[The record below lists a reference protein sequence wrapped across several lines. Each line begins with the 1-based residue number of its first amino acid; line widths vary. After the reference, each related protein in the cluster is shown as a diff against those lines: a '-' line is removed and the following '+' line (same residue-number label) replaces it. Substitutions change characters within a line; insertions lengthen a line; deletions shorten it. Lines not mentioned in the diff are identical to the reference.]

1 MGEQE
6 TKLIHNLY
14 RFEKKQRLWNVLGNW
29 VFFLIIILL
38 LWLSVS
44 LADHLFYFSTLTRW
58 GLWVIHSIILILL
71 VVKFIVL
78 PVRKLFN
85 LSAETDL
92 SSASRQIGHFF
103 PELSDMVEN
112 CYALI
117 TKKQNEAVSTG
128 LLSAAINRYL
138 QRLLGHDFEKRI
150 NYKNYLPSAKIAFPV
165 LISAF
170 ILLGFK
176 FDNVIHSTKRILNP
190 TKEYIQLA
198 PFQFAVN
205 PGNTRIIKG
214 QSLPLEVQY
223 EGPALRAAFINIW
236 TLENKKDWQSIE
248 MVNQNGIFKATVNDI
263 REAFNYNIQGLPL
276 YDKQLNNQLWS
287 DNYTV
292 QVLTPPLVNTLDI
305 TLIPPAYSGL
315 KEQYLERNIGDIIA
329 LPGTKVK
336 LKGGINKDI
345 ESAHLKFAS
354 GSLLTMNIQGRR
366 ISAEFDIRDNDRYL
380 IELIDTDSLRNP
392 SPIEYSISTLY
403 DNPPFIEISRPG
415 QDIES
420 TLDATIALS
429 IEARDDYGFSE
440 VSLYFKYLRSASS
453 ASDTNWQRIPL
464 VKQTSR
470 SKQLELTHLWDF
482 NKMPLAFDDGLV
494 YYAQAR
500 DNNRINGPGVG
511 ISNTYYI
518 RFPSL
523 EEIFDAFNEQEAD
536 QIEKVEDIVK
546 QSDDLKKT
554 LEEISRDLRRSEEI
568 DWAEKQQIE
577 GSLEKQKQ
585 LQEQIKEIQENLQ
598 ELIDQLDAANLI
610 SEEVLEK
617 YMQLQELFNEIASP
631 ELLEAMNRLQQS
643 LEKADPQEVRQA
655 LQDFKLNQEAFQE
668 RIERT
673 MELLKQIQLEQRMDQ
688 LVQKANSLLEQ
699 QQKITEQLESNENLG
714 QEQFESLQNQQNMQ
728 DNKLSNLER
737 DLEQFLNEPRLSRFQ
752 ETLESLNSASDALKD
767 PQLEQDAQSLKEN
780 LKSGQQNLSAQKS
793 QSLQNQFAQ
802 ISQMMSNAQNQML
815 QQNKKDI
822 ERQMTHAMQ
831 RLLELSHMQEGIQG
845 RTRGTSTLSEQFND
859 LIIAQN
865 RAAQNLQRVISD
877 LIQLSKET
885 FFIQPGLSQSLGKT
899 QSGMAKSLNEL
910 TERNSTQ
917 AMNNQGQALGGLNE
931 SIMMMRQSLS
941 QMQQSQSG
949 TGLEQFMEQLQQMA
963 GAQGQ
968 LNQET
973 LNLFQGQGNSGQ
985 LTLQQQSETRRL
997 AAQQAALR
1005 EAMQEMSE
1013 QMGSRQD
1020 VLGRIGELA
1029 GKMDEVVEDLLK
1041 QNVNRETINR
1051 QREILSRML
1060 DAQKSVREREHS
1072 KQRKAELAREYQI
1085 IDPGALK
1092 NLTDAEKKKLLDAL
1106 KRSVNEGYQSD
1117 YQKLIEAY
1125 FNQLL
1130 RQKTE
1135 KN

>member
-6 TKLIHNLY
+6 TRLIQNLY

-29 VFFLIIILL
+29 VFFVIIILL
-38 LWLSVS
+38 LWLSVA

-58 GLWVIHSIILILL
+58 GLWFIHAAILIFLI
-71 VVKFIVL
+71 VRFIVL
-78 PVRKLFN
+78 PARGLYN
-85 LSAETDL
+85 LSPETDL
-92 SSASRQIGHFF
+92 SAVSRQVSRFF
-103 PELSDMVEN
+103 PELSDVVEN

-117 TKKQNEAVSTG
+117 TKKQNESVSSG
-128 LLSAAINRYL
+128 LLSAAINHYL
-138 QRLLGHDFEKRI
+138 LRLKDYNFETRI
-150 NYKNYLPSAKIAFPV
+150 DYKNYLPSAVIAFPV

-170 ILLGFK
+170 ILLSFK
-176 FDNVIHSTKRILNP
+176 FDTVIHSTKRLLNP
-190 TKEYIQLA
+190 TNEYIQMA
-198 PFQFAVN
+198 PFQFDVK
-205 PGNTRIIKG
+205 PRNTRIIKG
-214 QSLPLEVQY
+214 QSLSIEAQY
-223 EGPALRAAFINIW
+223 EGPALRAALMNLW

-248 MVNQNGIFKATVNDI
+248 MVNQNGIFKATIHDI
-263 REAFNYNIQGLPL
+263 RETFTYNIQGLPL
-276 YDKQLNNQLWS
+276 YEKQLNNRLWS
-287 DNYTV
+287 DNYIV
-292 QVLTPPLVNTLDI
+292 QVLTPPVVHTLDI

-315 KEQYLERNIGDIIA
+315 LEQYLERNIGDIIA
-329 LPGTKVK
+329 LPGTKVR
-336 LKGGINKDI
+336 LKGAVNKDM
-345 ESAHLKFAS
+345 ESAYLKFAS
-354 GSLLTMNIQGRR
+354 GYSVPLDIQGRR
-366 ISAEFDIRDNDRYL
+366 ITGEFEIRSNDRYL
-380 IELIDTDSLRNP
+380 IELIDTDSLCNP
-392 SPIEYSISTLY
+392 NPIEYSISTLY
-403 DNPPFIEISRPG
+403 DNPPYIEIIRPG

-429 IEARDDYGFSE
+429 IETRDDYGFSE
-440 VSLYFKYLRSASS
+440 ISLYFKYLRSVAS
-453 ASDTNWQRIPL
+453 ASDTSWQSIPL
-464 VKQTSR
+464 LTQQTR

-482 NKMPLAFDDGLV
+482 NKMPLAFNDGLI
-494 YYAQAR
+494 YYALAR
-500 DNNRINGPGVG
+500 DNNRINGPGVSKTG
-511 ISNTYYI
+511 TYYI

-523 EEIFDAFNEQEAD
+523 EEIFDTFNEGEAE

-546 QSDDLKKT
+546 QSDELKKT
-554 LEEISRDLRRSEEI
+554 LEEISRQLRRSEEI
-568 DWAEKQQIE
+568 DWAQKQQIE
-577 GSLEKQKQ
+577 SSLEKQKQ
-585 LQEQIKEIQENLQ
+585 LQEQIKEIQQNLQ
-598 ELIDQLDAANLI
+598 ELIDRLDAANLI
-610 SEEVLEK
+610 SDEILEK

-631 ELLEAMNRLQQS
+631 ELMEALNRLQQS
-643 LEKADPQEVRQA
+643 LEKADPQELRQA

-699 QQKITEQLESNENLG
+699 QQKITEQLESKENPG
-714 QEQFESLQNQQNMQ
+714 QQQFESLQNQQNMQ
-728 DNKLSNLER
+728 DNKLSNLEK

-752 ETLESLNSASDALKD
+752 ETLESLNAASDALKN
-767 PQLEQDAQSLKEN
+767 PQLEQDIQSLKDN
-780 LKSGQQNLSAQKS
+780 LKTGQQNPAAQKS
-793 QSLQNQFAQ
+793 QSLQKRFSQ
-802 ISQMMSNAQNQML
+802 ISQMLSSAQNQML
-815 QQNKKDI
+815 QQHKKDMAG
-822 ERQMTHAMQ
+822 QMTYAMQ
-831 RLLELSHMQEGIQG
+831 RLLELSHVQESIQG
-845 RTRGTSTLSEQFND
+845 RTQGTSALSEQFND

-885 FFIQPGLSQSLGKT
+885 FFIQPNLSQSLGKS
-899 QSGMAKSLNEL
+899 QSGMTKSLNEL
-910 TERNSTQ
+910 TERNPVQ
-917 AMNNQGQALGGLNE
+917 AMNNQKQALGGLNE
-931 SIMMMRQSLS
+931 SILIMRQSLS

-949 TGLEQFMEQLQQMA
+949 TGLDQFMEQLQQMA

-973 LNLFQGQGNSGQ
+973 LNLFQGQGNSGE
-985 LTLQQQSETRRL
+985 LTLQQQSEARRL

-1029 GKMDEVVEDLLK
+1029 GKMEEVVEDLLK
-1041 QNVNRETINR
+1041 QNVNRQTIDR

-1072 KQRKAELAREYQI
+1072 KQRKAERAREYQV

-1092 NLTDAEKKKLLDAL
+1092 NLTDAEKEKLLEAL
-1106 KRSVNEGYQSD
+1106 RRSVNEGYQSD

-1130 RQKTE
+1130 RHSTE

>member
-1 MGEQE
+1 MGEQQ
-6 TKLIHNLY
+6 TKLIQNLY
-14 RFEKKQRLWNVLGNW
+14 RFEKKQRLWNALGSW
-29 VFFLIIILL
+29 AFFLIIILL
-38 LWLSVS
+38 LWLSVA

-58 GLWVIHSIILILL
+58 GLWFIHGIILIVLI
-71 VVKFIVL
+71 VKFIVL
-78 PVRKLFN
+78 PVRKLLN

-92 SSASRQIGHFF
+92 SAASRQIGHFY
-103 PELSDMVEN
+103 PELSDTVEN
-112 CYALI
+112 SYYLI
-117 TKKQNEAVSTG
+117 TKKQNDAVSPG
-128 LLSAAINRYL
+128 LLTAAINQYL
-138 QRLLGHDFEKRI
+138 QRLAGYDFEKRLDV
-150 NYKNYLPSAKIAFPV
+150 KNYLPAATIAFPV

-176 FDNVIHSTKRILNP
+176 FDNVLHSTRRLLNP
-190 TKEYIQLA
+190 TNEYIQLA
-198 PFQFAVN
+198 PFQFVVN
-205 PGNTRIIKG
+205 PGNTRLIKG
-214 QSLPLEVQY
+214 LSLTVEVQY
-223 EGPALRAAFINIW
+223 EGPALRSGLINLW

-248 MVNQNGIFKATVNDI
+248 MVHQNGIYRAVLNDV
-263 REAFNYNIQGLPL
+263 RETFNYSIQGLPL
-276 YDKQLNNQLWS
+276 HDKQLSNQLWS
-287 DNYTV
+287 ANYKV
-292 QVLTPPLVNTLDI
+292 EVLTPPLVNTLDI
-305 TLIPPAYSGL
+305 SLIPPGYSGL

-345 ESAHLKFAS
+345 QSAHLRFA
-354 GSLLTMNIQGRR
+354 GGNLVPMDIQGRR
-366 ISAEFDIRDNDRYL
+366 ISAEFEIRNNDRYL
-380 IELIDTDSLRNP
+380 IELMDNDSLRNP
-392 SPIEYSISTLY
+392 SPIEYTISTIY

-420 TLDATIALS
+420 TLDATIGLL
-429 IEARDDYGFSE
+429 IEARDDYGFSD

-453 ASDTNWQRIPL
+453 ASDTNWQRISL
-464 VKQTSR
+464 INQTSR
-470 SKQLELTHLWDF
+470 SKQLELTHLLDF
-482 NKMPLAFDDGLV
+482 NKMPLAFNDGLV

-500 DNNRINGPGVG
+500 DNNVINGPGAG
-511 ISNTYYI
+511 TSNMYYI

-523 EEIFDAFNEQEAD
+523 EEIFNAFNERETE

-568 DWAEKQQIE
+568 EWAQKQQIE
-577 GSLEKQKQ
+577 SSLEKQKQ

-598 ELIDQLDAANLI
+598 ELIDRLDAANLI

-643 LEKADPQEVRQA
+643 LEKADPQDVRQA
-655 LQDFKLNQEAFQE
+655 LQDFKLNQEAFRE

-699 QQKITEQLESNENLG
+699 QQKITEHLQSDANLSR
-714 QEQFESLQNQQNMQ
+714 EQFESLQNQQNML
-728 DNKLSNLER
+728 DNKLSNLEK

-752 ETLESLNSASDALKD
+752 ESLESLNSAAEALKD
-767 PQLEQDAQSLKEN
+767 PQLEQDTQSLKQN
-780 LKSGQQNLSAQKS
+780 LKTGQQNLSAQKS

-802 ISQMMSNAQNQML
+802 ISQMLSNAQNQML
-815 QQNKKDI
+815 QQNKKNI

-859 LIIAQN
+859 LIITQN
-865 RAAQNLQRVISD
+865 RAAQNLQRVIAD

-885 FFIQPGLSQSLGKT
+885 FFIQPGLSQSLGKS

-910 TERNSTQ
+910 TERNPTQ

-931 SIMMMRQSLS
+931 SIIMMRQSLS

-985 LTLQQQSETRRL
+985 LTLQQQSETRRM

-1020 VLGRIGELA
+1020 VLGRVGELA
-1029 GKMDEVVEDLLK
+1029 EKMDEVVEDLLK
-1041 QNVNRETINR
+1041 QNINRETINR

-1072 KQRKAELAREYQI
+1072 KQRKGELAREYQI
-1085 IDPGALK
+1085 IDPGVLK
-1092 NLTDAEKKKLLDAL
+1092 NLTDQEKKKLLDAL
-1106 KRSVNEGYQSD
+1106 KRSINEGYQSD